1 MSRTL
6 AALLAATVC
15 VGTAVAQT
23 PSAALADA
31 PPLTLA
37 EALAAA
43 RAQSPGIDAADA
55 GIRATDAART
65 AAGLRPNPS
74 FEAQTEN
81 VAGSGQYRG
90 LSSAETTVG
99 VALPIE
105 LGGKRSA
112 RVAVADAR
120 GERARLQAAIAL
132 ADLELLVTQSYI
144 EAAAAERRLLAARE
158 QVAIANEALRVAS
171 DRVQVGDT
179 SPIDQQRAEVQ
190 AINARTAADRAERAV
205 AVARDNLARL
215 IGRPVTG
222 ALDSIW
228 FNAIGGYG
236 PVLPAQ
242 ASGTLALVAAK
253 ADVATA
259 DAQVRLARAQR
270 IPDVTIS
277 ASARRLEAT
286 NDVAAVFGV
295 SIPIP
300 LFNNGRAAVAQAKA
314 ERDQFDAQRRLA
326 LLDTERAIAVAQA
339 EVADAAANARAAGGP
354 ALAAAQEAARIAR
367 IGYGQGKFGQL
378 ELLDAERTLSETRAT
393 ATDALAAFHDA
404 QARLR
409 RLTSLAP
416 SELQNSGDDR

>member
-65 AAGLRPNPS
+65 VAGLRPNPS

-99 VALPIE
+99 LALPIE

-120 GERARLQAAIAL
+120 GDRARLQAAIAL
-132 ADLELLVTQSYI
+132 ADLELLVTQTYI

-158 QVAIANEALRVAS
+158 QVGIANEALRVAS

-205 AVARDNLARL
+205 AVARGNLARL

-326 LLDTERAIAVAQA
+326 LLDTERAIAAAQA

-378 ELLDAERTLSETRAT
+378 ELLEAERTLSETRAT

-416 SELQNSGDDR
+416 AELQNSGDDQ